1 MFKDLRDLTLNQ
13 TTKIIKELI
22 NNMDKLDHLFNRFSY
37 WNNRG
42 KSAICRYIL
51 EELKITEEEFLHHL
65 HNWKERKL
73 IIDKNGF
80 FEVIIK

>member
-22 NNMDKLDHLFNRFSY
+22 NKMDKLDQLINRFNY

-51 EELKITEEEFLHHL
+51 EQLNITEEQFLEHL
-65 HNWKERKL
+65 HGWKERKL
-73 IIDKNGF
+73 TYENRF
-80 FEVIIK
+80 FEVIISN

>member
-1 MFKDLRDLTLNQ
+1 
-13 TTKIIKELI
+13 
-22 NNMDKLDHLFNRFSY
+22 MDKLDKLISRFNY

-51 EELKITEEEFLHHL
+51 EQLNITEEQFLEHL
-65 HNWKERKL
+65 HSWKERKL
-73 IIDKNGF
+73 IIDKAGF

>member
-1 MFKDLRDLTLNQ
+1 
-13 TTKIIKELI
+13 
-22 NNMDKLDHLFNRFSY
+22 MDKLDQLFSRFSY

-51 EELKITEEEFLHHL
+51 EELKITEEEFLYHL

-73 IIDKNGF
+73 IIDENGF
-80 FEVIIK
+80 FEVKIEYQIKI